1 MSTRK
6 SCPLSP
12 EQEDGEQKQSEGTPD
27 PERQDCEVELR
38 NKAILQQKRRLKQ
51 ATQFVHKDSADL
63 LPLDGLTRLGTSK
76 DLATPLL
83 ATGHCLALGHKSVG
97 QAGSWVCGSEWKSS
111 PLLRPETSSSATCRQ
126 QPHSV
131 VQRRLMEGNLNKL
144 RGETRVRSAWVQSP
158 LAKDRDEKMEKGE
171 DRTKETSALLIQCQ
185 CQGQVLKATVNTGQG
200 QVLKATV
207 NTGCL
212 PNLISTRCLY
222 QLGLE
227 EVSVKDCGDLSLP
240 IHNIVGRVEH
250 MELQFGQE
258 KVLCSA
264 LVVDDEMMEFCIGLQ
279 TLLSLKVR
287 NSFLQAS
294 SQSPPDLVAG
304 GIKNSHGQAF
314 QSATRNACCTV
325 TNHTSCK

>member
-6 SCPLSP
+6 SCPLSL

-27 PERQDCEVELR
+27 LERQDSEVELR

-76 DLATPLL
+76 DL
-83 ATGHCLALGHKSVG
+83 C
-97 QAGSWVCGSEWKSS
+97 
-111 PLLRPETSSSATCRQ
+111 
-126 QPHSV
+126 
-131 VQRRLMEGNLNKL
+131 
-144 RGETRVRSAWVQSP
+144 
-158 LAKDRDEKMEKGE
+158 
-171 DRTKETSALLIQCQ
+171 
-185 CQGQVLKATVNTGQG
+185 QG

-212 PNLISTRCLY
+212 PNLISKRCLY

-227 EVSVKDCGDLSLP
+227 ELSVKDCGDLSLP

-250 MELQFGQE
+250 MEMQFGQE

-264 LVVDDEMMEFCIGLQ
+264 LVVDDEMLEFCIGLQ
-279 TLLSLKVR
+279 TLLSLKCCIDLEEGVLR
-287 NSFLQAS
+287 FKTLNQDLPFLHAFEE
-294 SQSPPDLVAG
+294 P
-304 GIKNSHGQAF
+304 GQ
-314 QSATRNACCTV
+314 
-325 TNHTSCK
+325 

>member
-6 SCPLSP
+6 SCPLSL

-27 PERQDCEVELR
+27 LERQDCEVELR

-76 DLATPLL
+76 DL
-83 ATGHCLALGHKSVG
+83 
-97 QAGSWVCGSEWKSS
+97 
-111 PLLRPETSSSATCRQ
+111 

-185 CQGQVLKATVNTGQG
+185 CQGQVLKATVNTG
-200 QVLKATV
+200 
-207 NTGCL
+207 CL
-212 PNLISTRCLY
+212 PNLISKRCLY

-240 IHNIVGRVEH
+240 IHNVVGRVEH

-264 LVVDDEMMEFCIGLQ
+264 LVVDDEMLEFCIGLQ
-279 TLLSLKVR
+279 TLLSLKK
-287 NSFLQAS
+287 LQKLSLGMAREDTRVTPARS
-294 SQSPPDLVAG
+294 MT
-304 GIKNSHGQAF
+304 
-314 QSATRNACCTV
+314 ATREQEKIFGQH
-325 TNHTSCK
+325 TNHSE